1 MLRRK
6 RMIGKAL
13 LAFIAAPTLLAST
26 LQFGP
31 SLTLADLRPGEP
43 EQVERVFNAWAE
55 NGETVAIVSRNLRGR
70 WEAGRRTIRRDGTA
84 DPAAFVPLPIPQSA
98 FNAAP
103 FRNGMLAAWSV
114 AGGIVAAPLDRNG
127 TLLAQPL
134 PIPIGISASSFP
146 IVCNDTRCMI
156 DGRVIVD
163 GRGSVV
169 KMLGGA
175 GVATAGT
182 DGFLVAFSN
191 RVDLLDN
198 DGAVKSSHAGG
209 AYAAAFDGDRYVA
222 LPKQTT
228 AAGDLALVAVDAS
241 NGVWSA
247 PAPVVPR
254 DAVVGSTV
262 NATLVWNGANYLLSM
277 LLSPASNPAGATSLV
292 TSRISHSFAP
302 IDAQPRKQGSDI
314 PWLSAIR
321 FAAAPEGFRLLW
333 SNEGSRLRTA
343 LLGASDGTIAPSL
356 PAGQPV
362 LRDVA
367 SQIASAAAAGRSAI
381 LGVYI
386 ENDGDH
392 VRLRAARVGRDG
404 VRLDA
409 APLALD
415 ADGVFSPVA
424 AASDGDQFLIVWKA
438 TRGFGTP
445 AGTLFGTIVGVT
457 GSART
462 FTIDNNVP
470 WQSVYLSVEYINGAF
485 QVALGG
491 NDTKLY
497 TVGGDGTVLLR
508 ASIAVAA
515 TAAMFDG
522 KHVLATWSDGTGFW
536 TASADVPGGTVLRA
550 NVLRVFP
557 PTSYER
563 AALLRNGQGYVALL
577 PYFDGTTTANR
588 YQRWLV
594 HLTRDGFVENVDAS
608 AVISSGPSTTLA
620 GLVRVDGVP
629 HATYSEGIVRDAAD
643 GNPNMLAIVPFNAAT
658 LDNTAPMQLGD
669 ELYGN
674 LVAGWAGEGLL
685 IVDAGVPAASGSA
698 SQMTVRVA
706 HVVPSR
712 HHSVGR

>member
-6 RMIGKAL
+6 RMISKAL
-13 LAFIAAPTLLAST
+13 VAFIAAPTLLAST
-26 LQFGP
+26 LQFGS

-70 WEAGRRTIRRDGTA
+70 WEAGRRTIHRDGTA
-84 DPAAFVPLPIPQSA
+84 DAAAFVPLPIPQSP

-114 AGGIVAAPLDRNG
+114 AGGVVAAPLDRNG

-169 KMLGGA
+169 KMLGNA
-175 GVATAGT
+175 GIATAGK

-198 DGAVKSSHAGG
+198 DGAVKSTHAGG
-209 AYAAAFDGDRYVA
+209 AYTAVFDGDRYVV
-222 LPKQTT
+222 LPRQTT
-228 AAGDLALVAVDAS
+228 VSGDLALVAVDAS
-241 NGVWSA
+241 SGAWST

-254 DAVVGSTV
+254 ETFAGSTV
-262 NATLVWNGANYLLSM
+262 NATLVWNGSSYLLTM
-277 LLSPASNPAGATSLV
+277 LLSPATSLV

-314 PWLSAIR
+314 PWLSDIR

-343 LLGASDGTIAPSL
+343 LLGASDGSLAPSL

-367 SQIASAAAAGRSAI
+367 SQIAAAAAASRAAI

-424 AASDGDQFLIVWKA
+424 AASDGDQFLVVWKA

-470 WQSVYLSVEYINGAF
+470 WQSAYLNVEYINGAY

-497 TVGGDGTVLLR
+497 TIGGDGAVLLR
-508 ASIAVAA
+508 TSIAVAA
-515 TAAMFDG
+515 TAATFDG
-522 KHVLATWSDGTGFW
+522 RHVLATWSDGTGFW

-563 AALLRNGQGYVALL
+563 AALLRNGQGYLALL
-577 PYFDGTTTANR
+577 PYFDGTTTATR
-588 YQRWLV
+588 SQRWLV
-594 HLTRDGFVENVDAS
+594 HLSHDGFLENVDAS
-608 AVISSGPSTTLA
+608 AVIGSGPSTTLT

-658 LDNTAPMQLGD
+658 LENTAPMQLGD

-674 LVAGWAGEGLL
+674 LVAGWNGEGLL

-712 HHSVGR
+712 RHTVGR